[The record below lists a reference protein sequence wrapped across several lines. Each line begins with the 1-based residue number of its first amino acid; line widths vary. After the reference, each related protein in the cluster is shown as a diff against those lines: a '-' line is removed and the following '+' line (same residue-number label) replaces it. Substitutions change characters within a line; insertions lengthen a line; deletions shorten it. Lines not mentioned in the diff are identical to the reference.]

1 MEIVKVAK
9 KSTNSYFCEIC
20 DYKTF
25 RKFNYD
31 KHKLT
36 SKHLET
42 QNGNIFCSK
51 SSKSSN
57 ESFICISCGKHYST
71 NAGLW
76 KHKQKCNCNDEQQI
90 KISDEPTD
98 KELIVMLMKKND
110 ELQTMMT
117 EVIKNGTHNI
127 TNTNSH
133 NKTFNLQFFLNETC
147 KDAMNIMDFIESIK
161 LQLTDLER
169 VGELGYVDGISN
181 IIIKNLKAMDITQRP
196 IHCTD
201 KKREVLYV
209 KDENLWQKE
218 DQQNKKVR
226 TAIKKIAD
234 KNMRLIPHYK
244 EKYPDCNKS
253 ISHVSDKYNTIII
266 ESMGGKGENDLEKE
280 NKIISNI
287 SKEVFVVKE

>member
-1 MEIVKVAK
+1 M
-9 KSTNSYFCEIC
+9 YFCEIC
-20 DYKTF
+20 DYKTS
-25 RKFNYD
+25 RRFNFS

-36 SKHLET
+36 AKHLEEI
-42 QNGNIFCSK
+42 NGNIFDSK

-57 ESFICISCGKHYST
+57 DIFLCESCGKHYTT

-76 KHKQKCNCNDEQQI
+76 KHKQKCNINVEHQI
-90 KISDEPTD
+90 KISNEPTD

-110 ELQTMMT
+110 ELQTMMM
-117 EVIKNGTHNI
+117 EVIKNGTHN
-127 TNTNSH
+127 TTTTNSH

-161 LQLTDLER
+161 LQLNDLER

-234 KNMRLIPHYK
+234 KNMRLIPTYK
-244 EKYPDCNKS
+244 EKYPDCNNS
-253 ISHVSDKYNTIII
+253 VSQVSDIYNTIII
-266 ESMGGKGENDLEKE
+266 ESMGGKGDNDFEKE

-287 SKEVFVVKE
+287 SKEVFVLKD

>member
-1 MEIVKVAK
+1 MEIAKVAK
-9 KSTNSYFCEIC
+9 SSSKLYFCEIC
-20 DYKTF
+20 DYKTSRRYNF
-25 RKFNYD
+25 T
-31 KHKLT
+31 KHKT
-36 SKHLET
+36 TAKHLEEI
-42 QNGNIFCSK
+42 NGNIFDSK

-57 ESFICISCGKHYST
+57 ESFLCTNCGKHYTT

-76 KHKQKCNCNDEQQI
+76 KHKQKCIYDEYQI
-90 KISDEPTD
+90 KISNEPTD

-110 ELQTMMT
+110 ELQTMML
-117 EVIKNGTHNI
+117 EVMKNGTHNT

-234 KNMRLIPHYK
+234 KNMRLIPSYK
-244 EKYPDCNKS
+244 EKYPDCNNS
-253 ISHVSDKYNTIII
+253 VSQISDKYNTIII
-266 ESMGGKGENDLEKE
+266 ESMGGKGENDFEKE